1 VCFAKSLL
9 LNTHINSF
17 IITSHITHT
26 VTQIILDTMTTKNSS
41 IKIPTIK
48 IQDNKPVQEEGQVKL
63 LRETCEL
70 VGFFYLQVQ
79 DDGLK
84 NLLDRVFHQSKQFFA
99 LPANV
104 KKQFSDPVMTRGYTA
119 MGEETLDPSHQ
130 MKGDT
135 KEGYYLAEDV
145 SREDPRYNP
154 DKFTGPNIYPT
165 NIQGQLD
172 GIRWKETMME
182 YHEKMKNVCF
192 QVIQLLA
199 LALDLPKTYFDP
211 HFRDPLAFIRLLH
224 YSNEVSD
231 VDRGIFACGAH
242 SDYGMLT
249 VLAMDKPGL
258 QIHHDGRWIDVPV
271 PPEIVGTA
279 TFVVNLGDMLERWTN
294 GKFKSTVH
302 RVLISSEGND
312 NCDGKCGGAPD
323 SSTDRYSIPFFY
335 DPNFDTV
342 VECIE
347 SCLGDEGPKYPPIV
361 FGRHLI
367 DKYKETHADFVQ
379 PK

>member
-1 VCFAKSLL
+1 MCDVMMNELMFDALRLSWKKVLFRISESRFVKHNRFQMGLL
-9 LNTHINSF
+9 CVLQNH
-17 IITSHITHT
+17 
-26 VTQIILDTMTTKNSS
+26 
-41 IKIPTIK
+41 
-48 IQDNKPVQEEGQVKL
+48 KL

-192 QVIQLLA
+192 QVIQLL
-199 LALDLPKTYFDP
+199 P
-211 HFRDPLAFIRLLH
+211 
-224 YSNEVSD
+224 
-231 VDRGIFACGAH
+231 
-242 SDYGMLT
+242 
-249 VLAMDKPGL
+249 
-258 QIHHDGRWIDVPV
+258 
-271 PPEIVGTA
+271 
-279 TFVVNLGDMLERWTN
+279 
-294 GKFKSTVH
+294 
-302 RVLISSEGND
+302 
-312 NCDGKCGGAPD
+312 
-323 SSTDRYSIPFFY
+323 
-335 DPNFDTV
+335 
-342 VECIE
+342 
-347 SCLGDEGPKYPPIV
+347 
-361 FGRHLI
+361 
-367 DKYKETHADFVQ
+367 
-379 PK
+379 